1 MKKNYSFSCSAFGG
15 GCPYD
20 AATQKTF
27 REQTEA
33 QMKPTLDVQKGY
45 ELIITEQTKEV
56 TLNTFKSQLG
66 PKMKYYTN
74 AYKTEFI

>member
-1 MKKNYSFSCSAFGG
+1 
-15 GCPYD
+15 
-20 AATQKTF
+20 
-27 REQTEA
+27 
-33 QMKPTLDVQKGY
+33 MKPTLDVQKGY

-74 AYKTEFI
+74 AYKTEFIQAGFSENEQIKSTVKIIYVYTKQ